1 MLERTPSGRAP
12 ESFSPVPVPKL
23 KLTDV
28 YSFGLVAWSIAIDG
42 TDPFSLVLSNR
53 LQGEDRFA
61 AIDRLKSQDE
71 VLDASKFEKWI
82 TKWYLF
88 HRFDALA
95 SQFPGD
101 STQLLG
107 GLQQVAAAV
116 SIPHQLQRS
125 PQSLLVQLPSSQ
137 DMASKISQ
145 TFRQQDYF
153 KDIELLF
160 AHTLSKNPDGR
171 DLMAAIQ
178 LLEGGKGVEITQ

>member
-1 MLERTPSGRAP
+1 LI
-12 ESFSPVPVPKL
+12 PVPKL

-42 TDPFSLVLSNR
+42 KDPFSLVLSNR
-53 LQGEDRFA
+53 LQGEDRLA

-88 HRFDALA
+88 HQFDALA

-101 STQLLG
+101 SSQLLDC
-107 GLQQVAAAV
+107 LQQVTASV
-116 SIPHQLQRS
+116 SIPRQLQRTLEQPLS
-125 PQSLLVQLPSSQ
+125 PQSPLAQLLSSQ
-137 DMASKISQ
+137 DIASKISQ

-153 KDIELLF
+153 KDIESLF
-160 AHTLSKNPDGR
+160 AHTLSKNPDDR

-178 LLEGGKGVEITQ
+178 LLEGGKEVEITR

>member
-1 MLERTPSGRAP
+1 
-12 ESFSPVPVPKL
+12 
-23 KLTDV
+23 
-28 YSFGLVAWSIAIDG
+28 VAWSIAIDG
-42 TDPFSLVLSNR
+42 ADPFSLMLSDR
-53 LQGEDRFA
+53 FQGEDHFA
-61 AIDRLKSQDE
+61 AIDRLKLQDE

-107 GLQQVAAAV
+107 DLQQVAAAV
-116 SIPHQLQRS
+116 PIPHQLQRS
-125 PQSLLVQLPSSQ
+125 LAQLLSPQSPLAQLLSSQ
-137 DMASKISQ
+137 DLASKISQ

-153 KDIELLF
+153 KDIESLL
-160 AHTLSKNPDGR
+160 AHTLSKNPDDR

-178 LLEGGKGVEITQ
+178 LLEGSKGVEITR